1 MHTESCTNASPLG
14 KTISVL
20 AGHYVEECAYGEVS
34 GIIGLEMWQKAK
46 EGKPCFCKSALP
58 GEACGLQDSVGK
70 VRGPEKEGAVECQ
83 R

>member
-1 MHTESCTNASPLG
+1 MHTELCTNASPLG

-34 GIIGLEMWQKAK
+34 GIIGLEMWREAK

-58 GEACGLQDSVGK
+58 GGSLWPARFSW
-70 VRGPEKEGAVECQ
+70 EGE
-83 R
+83 RP